1 MLNGQ
6 TQKFDTVY
14 ALLQKEFYYT
24 GSLNSGLMIENALKG
39 FVEAL
44 EDPYTSYMDKQESSG
59 LNEELKGEQDFEG
72 I

>member
-1 MLNGQ
+1 
-6 TQKFDTVY
+6 
-14 ALLQKEFYYT
+14 
-24 GSLNSGLMIENALKG
+24 MIENALKG